1 MGDTEAVLGLDGLK
15 EEASGAGQEKVRK
28 QNIYTAD
35 MSIIS
40 IMFII
45 STQVRSVSTGSSRG
59 SAQLEVKLPW
69 YMGITCKVGT
79 RVI

>member
-1 MGDTEAVLGLDGLK
+1 
-15 EEASGAGQEKVRK
+15 
-28 QNIYTAD
+28 

-40 IMFII
+40 IISIVSIISII

-69 YMGITCKVGT
+69 YMGITCKVGSVGT
-79 RVI
+79 SVRVRGGQ

>member
-1 MGDTEAVLGLDGLK
+1 
-15 EEASGAGQEKVRK
+15 
-28 QNIYTAD
+28 

-79 RVI
+79 IETMGG